1 MLLDFSESCRR
12 CQRAPVS
19 HADTRLIIYS
29 ASENSAALMGSRRVR
44 RHPHHRD

>member
-19 HADTRLIIYS
+19 HADTHLVYS
-29 ASENSAALMGSRRVR
+29 ASENSAGLMGSRRVR